1 MKEIIC
7 ELRSTIRR
15 LTPQL
20 LLQPQQQ
27 IIVTATSDEQPLHS
41 NDNVHDELQLEAANE
56 LINEL
61 ASLVWNVDQS
71 WESALMMATSS
82 SEEKKTNE
90 DDHHF
95 NKFIQGAV
103 TNNGEK
109 NKHYEPQ
116 TEWNAEA
123 KAIIREGYGLLHHVS
138 TRKTCCHHGDNVMKQ
153 QEELKCMTR
162 TSILQLLSSGQEV
175 GGGR

>member
-1 MKEIIC
+1 MKDVIC

-20 LLQPQQQ
+20 LLLQPQQQ
-27 IIVTATSDEQPLHS
+27 IVTVTSDEQPLHS
-41 NDNVHDELQLEAANE
+41 NENVHDELQLEAANE

-71 WESALMMATSS
+71 WESALMMAASS

-90 DDHHF
+90 DDHHH

-103 TNNGEK
+103 KTNGEK
-109 NKHYEPQ
+109 NKHFEPN

-162 TSILQLLSSGQEV
+162 TSILQLLSS
-175 GGGR
+175 